1 MTEFSLWCFGC
12 SQFHGKHRGVLFLD
26 RVWVCCKVDFVSLFM
41 GRQTSQYSLCISV
54 TQFTFYM
61 STLYFLY
68 GQLEFLYGQL
78 EFLYG
83 QLFTFYMV
91 SFLLFISVCVKR
103 GLKGK
108 MQTDDCRLGVKC
120 RIGFWRIN
128 CLWPRYR
135 PDREAQERSVECLE
149 ASDTKHHS
157 KITPT
162 FAAQNKGTRN
172 RCLLSK

>member
-1 MTEFSLWCFGC
+1 M
-12 SQFHGKHRGVLFLD
+12 
-26 RVWVCCKVDFVSLFM
+26 CCKVDFVSLFM
-41 GRQTSQYSLCISV
+41 GRQISQYSLCISV

-61 STLYFLY
+61 STLY
-68 GQLEFLYGQL
+68 FLYGQL

-120 RIGFWRIN
+120 RIGF
-128 CLWPRYR
+128 
-135 PDREAQERSVECLE
+135 
-149 ASDTKHHS
+149 
-157 KITPT
+157 
-162 FAAQNKGTRN
+162 
-172 RCLLSK
+172 